1 MMFMDERIIKLKAQI
16 ISDNIEKIFQIN
28 SVGVINFNF
37 SDELSIM
44 GELKDYF
51 LTSIITDGKQIN
63 ITATN
68 ALNEK
73 ISDWDARFMDL
84 EELDYN
90 ISSILDKLI
99 ESTKD

>member
-1 MMFMDERIIKLKAQI
+1 MDERIIKLKAQI
-16 ISDNIEKIFQIN
+16 ISENIEKIFQIN
-28 SVGVINFNF
+28 SDGVINFNF
-37 SDELSIM
+37 SDKLSII
-44 GELKDYF
+44 GELKNYF
-51 LTSIITDGKQIN
+51 LTCIITDGKQIN